1 MNLGPTVPGQTT
13 PTVTRPGTQ
22 ARGTAKT
29 VLQPGQVAR
38 EGRPATRPPG
48 PRPTPAPRPEYK
60 PAPPPP
66 AQGHPMLYVVLGGM
80 AVLLVVAGGFI
91 YWQKTQPVTPPT
103 TIAGP

>member
-29 VLQPGQVAR
+29 VLTPGQVAR

-48 PRPTPAPRPEYK
+48 PRPTPPAARPQYT

-66 AQGHPMLYVVLGGM
+66 QQGHPVLYVVLGGM
-80 AVLLVVAGGFI
+80 AVLLVVAGVFI
-91 YWQKTQPVTPPT
+91 WKPWVQGGT
-103 TIAGP
+103 